1 MATFLMIHGA
11 CHGGWCFEPLRPFLA
26 SRGHALIAPTL
37 PGMDGGDMA
46 VADVTLDLWADFV
59 ADLAR
64 RQNGPV
70 ILCGHSRGGIVI
82 SSAAERAP
90 EAIRSLVYI
99 TAFLLPSGQSL
110 RAFQLAAPNPR
121 FAATMSPNAER
132 TAVVF
137 NRATAAEVLYH
148 RVSKAGQDEALA
160 RLVPEPMKPLA
171 TPLALSEARF
181 GRVPRHY
188 IECSDDRAIL
198 PARQREMRDALPCAS
213 VATLDCDHSPFLS
226 SPGALAD
233 ALGRIAAGPGD
244 TPLVRR

>member
-11 CHGGWCFEPLRPFLA
+11 CHGGWCFEPLRPLLA

-37 PGMDGGDMA
+37 PGMDGGDLPLTA
-46 VADVTLDLWADFV
+46 VTLDLWADFV
-59 ADLAR
+59 AHLAR
-64 RQNGPV
+64 QQGEPV

-90 EAIRSLVYI
+90 EVIRALVYI

-121 FAATMSPNAER
+121 FAATLSPNADR

-137 NRATAAEVLYH
+137 NPATAAEVLYH
-148 RVSKAGQDEALA
+148 RAPKTGQAAALA

-171 TPLALSEARF
+171 TPLILSDERF
-181 GRVPRHY
+181 GHVPRHY
-188 IECSDDRAIL
+188 IECSDDQAIL
-198 PARQREMRDALPCAS
+198 PARQREMHTALRCSS
-213 VATLDCDHSPFLS
+213 VTILDCDHSPFLS
-226 SPGALAD
+226 CPEALAD
-233 ALGRIAAGPGD
+233 ALDRIAAA
-244 TPLVRR
+244 